1 MDLEK
6 VEFLFAKQ
14 NLLDALKEFRIPKS
28 VGYSSKGAKDGW
40 KKPIT
45 VQTQT
50 KNRINAGKMWTQ
62 SH

>member
-1 MDLEK
+1 
-6 VEFLFAKQ
+6 
-14 NLLDALKEFRIPKS
+14 LLDALKEFRIPKS
-28 VGYSSKGAKDGW
+28 VGYSSKGVEDGW

>member
-6 VEFLFAKQ
+6 VEFLFDKQ

-28 VGYSSKGAKDGW
+28 VGYFSKGAKDGW
-40 KKPIT
+40 KKTIT

-62 SH
+62 SY